1 MTPARPEHPSMA
13 DRLVHLAG
21 QAPAALGLGSSP
33 GDGDEVRLLGHG
45 ESFAAWLLEAGEQ
58 RVVVRIARRPVE
70 ELPRPMQEEFHGLS
84 LVPEGIGPQALVL
97 EESVDNPLGAPYMV
111 VGFVP
116 GRVLPPGQWTP
127 GLVQAHAQQMAR
139 LHAQRFDRCGE
150 LTTPEEERRETV
162 DIAGQFA
169 AGLEWWSDNHPGVMN
184 EPDVTRLARKVG
196 AYLQDAQKVFNRLE
210 SFALIHGDLLLPNI
224 LVEGETGV
232 RYIDWEWSE
241 IGDPAQDLAYL
252 GGRITVEPWHLPMTR
267 AQTRDLIEVY
277 LAASEHRAA
286 TGTVEEMMIRCDAWE
301 VYERFLTSLHH
312 RSLLAGRPDLTEQE
326 RNLYASA
333 AAHVTRELGRRFG

>member
-1 MTPARPEHPSMA
+1 MA

-21 QAPAALGLGSSP
+21 QAPASVGLSSSP
-33 GDGDEVRLLGHG
+33 GGGDEVRLLGHG
-45 ESFAAWLLEAGEQ
+45 ESFAAWLLEAGGQ
-58 RVVVRIARRPVE
+58 RVVVRIARRPVV
-70 ELPRPMQEEFHGLS
+70 ELPRPMREEFHGLS
-84 LVPEGIGPQALVL
+84 LVPAGIGPQALVL
-97 EESVDNPLGAPYMV
+97 EESPDNPLGAPYMV
-111 VGFVP
+111 VSFVR

-127 GLVQAHAQQMAR
+127 ALVRAHAQQMAR

-184 EPDVTRLARKVG
+184 EPDVTRLARDVG
-196 AYLQDAQKVFNRLE
+196 AYLREAQKTFDRLA
-210 SFALIHGDLLLPNI
+210 SFVLIHGDLLLPNI
-224 LVEGETGV
+224 LVYDDTTV

-252 GGRITVEPWHLPMTR
+252 GGQITVDPWHLPMTR

-277 LAASEHRAA
+277 LAASEHWAA
-286 TGTVEEMMIRCDAWE
+286 TGTVDEVLIRRDAWE
-301 VYERFLTSLHH
+301 IYERFLTSLHH

-326 RNLYASA
+326 RSMYTNVAT
-333 AAHVTRELGRRFG
+333 HVTRELGRRLG